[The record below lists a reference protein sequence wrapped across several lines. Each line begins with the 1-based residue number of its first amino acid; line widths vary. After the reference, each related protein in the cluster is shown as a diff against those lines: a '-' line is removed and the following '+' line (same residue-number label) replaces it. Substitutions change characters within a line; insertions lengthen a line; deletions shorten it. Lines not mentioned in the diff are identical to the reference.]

1 MSAAYY
7 GMHSKSGNA
16 RVHEIVRT
24 ARDKNLKWRDV
35 EVQLYKL
42 CANKKYMEAY
52 SSYVRDTVYVELMES
67 NGYTECGRI
76 L

>member
-1 MSAAYY
+1 MSAPYY

-24 ARDKNLKWRDV
+24 ARNKNLKWRDV
-35 EVQLYKL
+35 EVLLYKL
-42 CANKKYMEAY
+42 CANEKYMEAY
-52 SSYVRDTVYVELMES
+52 SSYVRDAVYVELMES
-67 NGYTECGRI
+67 NGYALSGRI